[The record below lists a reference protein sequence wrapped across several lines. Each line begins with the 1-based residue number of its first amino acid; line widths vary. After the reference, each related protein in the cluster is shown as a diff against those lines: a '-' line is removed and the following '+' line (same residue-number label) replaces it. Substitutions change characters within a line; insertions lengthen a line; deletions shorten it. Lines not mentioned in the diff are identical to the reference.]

1 VALVDELRSLTELE
15 LAELF
20 FRRPE
25 LGDPS
30 PANFDDLATRAS
42 APYSITGCLSQL
54 TAPMHQVIEALVYL
68 GEPSSARDI
77 ANLAGEPTDIKELV
91 SLLNE
96 ARCLGLI
103 FRSIID
109 AKKPELSLWALTPA
123 LRRQIPSPFALRQPL
138 ARVLERYS
146 VPDLRSI
153 VGNLGLQESMLP
165 KQRLIAQIVDELSDP
180 VKVSAIVDHLPS
192 DSEAFLMTVN
202 DAGGIVGLETSPY
215 AREQFPDGLRWLF
228 GLALL
233 VPLDWETVILPRE
246 ITIALRG
253 GTPLKRFLLKP
264 PEPEVLQG
272 SALATRRSGVME
284 FGPPSLL
291 EALSSICHTTER
303 EPIAPLRTDGMAV
316 KDVRNFAKQ
325 LGTDDATSA
334 RLIEL
339 CGVLG
344 LLSIDF
350 KTNRITPTPAF
361 DEWTQLEPVD
371 RWLQVVR
378 AWTTYRTSLSR
389 VTSAESK
396 VAPLS
401 PMYSA
406 EDNAVWRRGLVM
418 RALLAAPVGE
428 ALNPD
433 GITTAARWQAPGRWV
448 DTPNPREA
456 VDAIL
461 EEAALLGLVR
471 GGALTAH
478 GRLALA
484 SGASASTLV
493 EAMAAVFP
501 PTITTFTVQADLTA
515 LAPSEL
521 QSSIRAELAGC
532 ADIESLG
539 AASLYRFTEA
549 SLRRAFDLGRSR
561 DEIVAFLTE
570 HAIPSVPQP
579 LVYLVDDVA
588 RRYGR
593 VVVGSINSYV
603 RVSDEVLLAEIVRAK
618 KTSKLGLRGIAPT
631 VAVSTLLAP
640 KLMKGLRDA
649 GFLPVEEGPD
659 GVVISAAPLSSRAG
673 MRIDW
678 NSRGRNQSTA
688 IWDAA
693 LTDSVAAAASLES
706 FGAKIVNAVQKLS
719 ATKPS

>member
-1 VALVDELRSLTELE
+1 
-15 LAELF
+15 
-20 FRRPE
+20 
-25 LGDPS
+25 
-30 PANFDDLATRAS
+30 
-42 APYSITGCLSQL
+42 
-54 TAPMHQVIEALVYL
+54 
-68 GEPSSARDI
+68 
-77 ANLAGEPTDIKELV
+77 
-91 SLLNE
+91 
-96 ARCLGLI
+96 
-103 FRSIID
+103 
-109 AKKPELSLWALTPA
+109 
-123 LRRQIPSPFALRQPL
+123 
-138 ARVLERYS
+138 
-146 VPDLRSI
+146 
-153 VGNLGLQESMLP
+153 
-165 KQRLIAQIVDELSDP
+165 
-180 VKVSAIVDHLPS
+180 
-192 DSEAFLMTVN
+192 MTVN
-202 DAGGIVGLETSPY
+202 EAGGIVGLETSPY

-253 GTPLKRFLLKP
+253 GTPLRRFLLTP
-264 PEPEVLQG
+264 PEPDVLKG
-272 SALATRRSGVME
+272 SALATRRAGVVE
-284 FGPPSLL
+284 FGPPALL

-303 EPIAPLRTDGMAV
+303 EPVVPLRTDGMAV

-325 LGTDDATSA
+325 LGTDDATAA
-334 RLIEL
+334 RLVEL

-389 VTSAESK
+389 VANSEAK

-406 EDNAVWRRGLVM
+406 DDNAVWRRGLVM
-418 RALLAAPVGE
+418 RALLTGSPGE
-428 ALNPD
+428 ALDPE
-433 GITTAARWQAPGRWV
+433 GITTSARWKAPGRWV
-448 DTPNPREA
+448 DTSDPREA
-456 VDAIL
+456 VEALL

-478 GRLALA
+478 GRLAIAPGATA
-484 SGASASTLV
+484 SELTD
-493 EAMAAVFP
+493 AMASVFP

-521 QSSIRAELAGC
+521 QSSLRAELAGC

-561 DEIVAFLTE
+561 DDIIAFLTE
-570 HAIPSVPQP
+570 HAVPSVPQP

-593 VVVGSINSYV
+593 VVVGAMNSYV
-603 RVSDEVLLAEIVRAK
+603 RVSDEALLAEIVRAK
-618 KTSKLGLRGIAPT
+618 KTSKLGLRSIAPT
-631 VAVSTLLAP
+631 VAVSTLLPA
-640 KLMKGLRDA
+640 KLVKGLRDA

-659 GVVISAAPLSSRAG
+659 GVVISGASLASRAG

-678 NSRGRNQSTA
+678 NSRNRNQSTA

-693 LTDSVAAAASLES
+693 LTDVAAAASLDS
-706 FGAKIVNAVQKLS
+706 FGSKIVNAVQKLS

>member
-1 VALVDELRSLTELE
+1 VALVEELRSLTELE

-30 PANFDDLATRAS
+30 PASYDDLATRAS
-42 APYSITGCLSQL
+42 APYSITGCLTQL
-54 TAPMHQVIEALVYL
+54 SAPMHQVIEALVYL

-77 ANLAGEPTDIKELV
+77 ANLAGEPTDLKALV
-91 SLLNE
+91 GLLNE
-96 ARCLGLI
+96 ARRLGLI
-103 FRSIID
+103 FRSVID
-109 AKKPELSLWALTPA
+109 AKKPESSLWALPPA

-153 VGNLGLQESMLP
+153 IGNLGLPESMLP
-165 KQRLIAQIVDELSDP
+165 KQRLIAQIVDELSDQA
-180 VKVSAIVDHLPS
+180 KVSAIVDHLPA

-202 DAGGIVGLETSPY
+202 EAGGIVGLETSPY

-228 GLALL
+228 GLGLL

-253 GTPLKRFLLKP
+253 GTPLRRFLLQP
-264 PEPEVLQG
+264 PEPDVLKG
-272 SALATRRSGVME
+272 PALATRRSGVVE
-284 FGPPSLL
+284 FGPPALL
-291 EALSSICHTTER
+291 DALSSICHTTER
-303 EPIAPLRTDGMAV
+303 EPIVPLRTDGMSV

-325 LGTDDATSA
+325 LGTDDATAA
-334 RLIEL
+334 RLVEL

-371 RWLQVVR
+371 RWLQVIR
-378 AWTTYRTSLSR
+378 AWMTYRTSLSR
-389 VTSAESK
+389 VANSEAK

-406 EDNAVWRRGLVM
+406 DDNAVWRRGLVM
-418 RALLAAPVGE
+418 RALLAGTSGE
-428 ALNPD
+428 ALDPE
-433 GITTAARWQAPGRWV
+433 GITTSARWKAPGRWV
-448 DTPNPREA
+448 DTPDPREA
-456 VDAIL
+456 VDAL
-461 EEAALLGLVR
+461 LAEAALLGLVR
-471 GGALTAH
+471 GGALSAH
-478 GRLALA
+478 GRLAIVPGVTA
-484 SGASASTLV
+484 SELTD
-493 EAMAAVFP
+493 AMASVFP

-521 QSSIRAELAGC
+521 QSSLRAELAGC

-561 DEIVAFLTE
+561 DDIIAFLTE
-570 HAIPSVPQP
+570 HAVPSVPQP

-593 VVVGSINSYV
+593 VVVGAMNSYV
-603 RVSDEVLLAEIVRAK
+603 RVSDEALLAEIVRAK
-618 KTSKLGLRGIAPT
+618 KTSKLGLRSIAPT
-631 VAVSTLLAP
+631 VAVSALLP
-640 KLMKGLRDA
+640 TKLVKGLRDA

-659 GVVISAAPLSSRAG
+659 GVLISGASLASRAG

-688 IWDAA
+688 IWEAA
-693 LTDSVAAAASLES
+693 LTDVAAAASLDS
-706 FGAKIVNAVQKLS
+706 FGSKIVNAVQKLS